1 VSVGTIVK
9 PTLVAVL
16 VTSAAWL
23 VGLDLGHALLLGGV
37 GVILFELQQLPDA
50 QPVDAWPVRHDDSV
64 TQGVRREVARLSWG
78 MQGIEA
84 RVDHRSVTRLRESAH
99 RRLAGAGIELDE
111 PADADRARERLGA
124 LPYQVL
130 TSDRNFRPSFD
141 QFAQTIAAVE
151 RLTRDAS
158 PSAHAG
164 HNQEATR

>member
-1 VSVGTIVK
+1 VRVRVVVK
-9 PTLVAVL
+9 PALVAVL

-23 VGLDLGHALLLGGV
+23 VGLDLGHALLLGGA
-37 GVILFELQQLPDA
+37 GVILFELQRLPDA
-50 QPVDAWPVRHDDSV
+50 LPVDGWPVRHDDNV

-84 RVDHRSVTRLRESAH
+84 RVGHRSVTRLRESAR
-99 RRLAGAGIELDE
+99 RRLAGSGIELDD

-141 QFAQTIAAVE
+141 QFARTIAAVE
-151 RLTRDAS
+151 SLTAGAGS
-158 PSAHAG
+158 SHAG
-164 HNQEATR
+164 HRQEATR